1 MLPPPALVAVIV
13 TVVVGVIIVVR
24 LRISQSKLGGARRGF
39 RLVIVS
45 FFGFGVVVAVVVDVG
60 VVVVV
65 GVIIIVIFL
74 LKVSRRPKNQLRS
87 SRSKSRGARRGFQLV
102 ILSFFGF
109 GVVDLVLWWQL

>member
-1 MLPPPALVAVIV
+1 MLPPPALVAVVV
-13 TVVVGVIIVVR
+13 TVIVGVII
-24 LRISQSKLGGARRGF
+24 
-39 RLVIVS
+39 
-45 FFGFGVVVAVVVDVG
+45 

-102 ILSFFGF
+102 ILSLF
-109 GVVDLVLWWQL
+109 